1 MHDAELDAVKG
12 LKNLVGEFQIK
23 NLRHEKDVT
32 VYVNVVA
39 CGVRSLSLEWD
50 SHAPKSKY
58 NATSPEDG
66 KLFQDLEELAVNG
79 FNGVTLFSPDIS
91 SKMVKLTLRRC
102 ANCQYL
108 PSLDQLLHLKVLLLD
123 EMIKLEYIS
132 NKDSSSASTTFF
144 PCLQEL
150 WLTELPKLRGWCKN
164 GVNDLTA
171 SFPCLSK
178 LVIEDCPNLATMPL
192 FPTLEE
198 GLVLDTTYWR
208 PFELTMKHATA
219 AYDEASSSTSP
230 PPSAPLSK
238 LKNLSIVGIKDC
250 KVDEIK
256 WETLN
261 CLRFLRFDS
270 LPNLTTLP
278 KGLQRVT
285 SLQELHV
292 WRCGIKE
299 IPSWINKLEQL
310 KKLAIRVCSSLKSLP
325 EEIRS
330 LHSLET
336 LEIED
341 CNTLLR
347 RCEKEIGADWEKIV
361 PIPYKRLGP
370 ISGR

>member
-1 MHDAELDAVKG
+1 LRE
-12 LKNLVGEFQIK
+12 EFQIK

-32 VYVNVVA
+32 AYVNVVP

-50 SHAPKSKY
+50 SHAPKSKDKETPTDQSE
-58 NATSPEDG
+58 N
-66 KLFQDLEELAVNG
+66 LFPNLEELTVNG
-79 FNGVTLFSPDIS
+79 FNGVTLFSPGIS

-108 PSLDQLLHLKVLLLD
+108 PSLDQLLHLKVLILD

-132 NKDSSSASTTFF
+132 NKDSKSESTTFF

-150 WLTELPKLRGWCKN
+150 WLTELPQLQGWWEK

-171 SFPCLSK
+171 SFSCLSK

-192 FPTLEE
+192 FPTLEA
-198 GLVLDTTYWR
+198 GLVLDTTCWK
-208 PFELTMKHATA
+208 PFQLTMEQKTTAT
-219 AYDEASSSTSP
+219 YDEASSSTSP

-261 CLRFLRFDS
+261 CLRFLRFDC

-278 KGLQRVT
+278 EGLQQAT

-299 IPSWINKLEQL
+299 IPNWINKLEQL